1 MARQAKISEK
11 RLQHFREMVDFDAK
25 HLGFGTS
32 LAGMDEVG
40 RGPLVGNVVTAC
52 VIMPADPLFQWMDD
66 SKKLSQLRREEL
78 YDQIMEHAIY
88 VGVGEAT
95 PEEIDQMNILNATR
109 LAMERAAQD
118 APATLCI
125 VDAVRGLHLPFP
137 TMPIIRGDATSYNVA
152 AASIVAKVTRDRQMV
167 AYAKEYPE
175 YGFDHNM
182 GYGTAEHI
190 AALKRLGPTPAHR
203 RSFIS
208 NFVGDTAE

>member
-1 MARQAKISEK
+1 
-11 RLQHFREMVDFDAK
+11 MVDFDAR

-78 YDQIMEHAIY
+78 YDQIMANAIY

-208 NFVGDTAE
+208 NFVGETAE

>member
-78 YDQIMEHAIY
+78 YDQIMANAIY
-88 VGVGEAT
+88 VGVGKAT

-109 LAMERAAQD
+109 LAMERAAKD

>member
-1 MARQAKISEK
+1 
-11 RLQHFREMVDFDAK
+11 MVDFDAK

-78 YDQIMEHAIY
+78 YDQIMANAIY

>member
-11 RLQHFREMVDFDAK
+11 RLKHFQEMVAFDAQ

-52 VIMPADPLFQWMDD
+52 VIMPAEPLFPWMDD

-78 YDQIMEHAIY
+78 YDQIMEHALY
-88 VGVGEAT
+88 VGVGQAS

-137 TMPIIRGDATSYNVA
+137 TMPIIRGDSTSYHVA

-167 AYAKEYPE
+167 EYAREYPA

-208 NFVGDTAE
+208 NFVGDQAE

>member
-1 MARQAKISEK
+1 
-11 RLQHFREMVDFDAK
+11 MVDFDAR

-78 YDQIMEHAIY
+78 YDQIMANAIY

-109 LAMERAAQD
+109 LAMERAAKD